1 MKLIKWMTVVVSA
14 AMLVAPHTAMGQD
27 WPTGPVKIIVPYAP
41 GSTPDLVARIVAD
54 RLQTRLG
61 KPMVVENKAGAAGN
75 IGTNAIAKAPP
86 DGQTIGVSIAGPLGV
101 NSLLFKQLPYE
112 PARDLA
118 FITVAATQPAVLVVS
133 SKMPASDAK
142 QVIGLLKNEPGKHNF
157 SSMGAGTIRI
167 SAWPP
172 CHPVLRAT

>member
-61 KPMVVENKAGAAGN
+61 KPMVVENKAGLPE
-75 IGTNAIAKAPP
+75 T
-86 DGQTIGVSIAGPLGV
+86 SGPMPSPRHRPMV
-101 NSLLFKQLPYE
+101 KQS
-112 PARDLA
+112 ASASQVRLA
-118 FITVAATQPAVLVVS
+118 STRCCS
-133 SKMPASDAK
+133 SSCR
-142 QVIGLLKNEPGKHNF
+142 
-157 SSMGAGTIRI
+157 TT
-167 SAWPP
+167 
-172 CHPVLRAT
+172 LRATLRS